1 MQYKN
6 VWIYTENF
14 RFEKGCFSVENGVFC
29 NVMGEEQPGAVDLQ
43 GAYVIPG
50 VVDIH
55 SHGNSGSDFSDG
67 DYEGLEKMAR
77 YYAANGVT
85 SFAATSLTLPY
96 DVLEKAFSNARRLAD
111 HRPKEAARVMAVH
124 MEGPFFCEARKGA
137 QNAEYLRLPDYSA
150 FQKLN
155 ESCGGLIHLVDIAPE
170 LPGSVEF
177 IREASKTVTVSIAH
191 TDTDYDHAAA
201 GIQAGATQLTHLFN
215 AMNGIHHRKPGP
227 IVAAA
232 EDERVSAE
240 IIGDGLHVHPASVRF
255 AFRVFGAER
264 MVIISD
270 SLRCCG
276 MPDGE
281 YEIGGQM
288 AYLKDGVAR
297 LGDGTIAGSATNNF
311 QCLQRVISFGI
322 SKEDAI
328 RAATYNPAR
337 QIGCLDQ
344 VGSIANGKFADFI
357 VCDENLNRKAVYIA
371 GEEIA

>member
-6 VWIYTENF
+6 AYIYTESF
-14 RFEKGCFSVENGVFC
+14 KFEKGCFSVEDGKFADVL
-29 NVMGEEQPGAVDLQ
+29 GEEKPGAVDLK

-50 VVDIH
+50 VIDIH

-67 DYEGLEKMAR
+67 DYEGLEKMAY

-96 DVLEKAFSNARRLAD
+96 DVLEKAFANARRLAD
-111 HRPKEAARVMAVH
+111 NRPAGAARVMAVH

-137 QNAEYLRLPDYSA
+137 QNAAHLRNPDYDA
-150 FQKLN
+150 FKKLN
-155 ESCGGLIHLVDIAPE
+155 DSCGGLIKLVDVAPE

-177 IREASKTVTVSIAH
+177 IQKASKVATVSIAH

-201 GIQAGATQLTHLFN
+201 GIDAGATQLTHLFN

-227 IVAAA
+227 IVAAS
-232 EDERVSAE
+232 EDERVTAE
-240 IIGDGLHVHPASVRF
+240 IIGDGLHVHPACVRF
-255 AFRVFGAER
+255 AFKVFGVER

-297 LGDGTIAGSATNNF
+297 LGDGTIAGSATNCF
-311 QCLQRVISFGI
+311 ECMQRVISFGI
-322 SKEDAI
+322 PKEDAI

-337 QIGCLDQ
+337 QIGCLDRA
-344 VGSIANGKFADFI
+344 GSIADGKLADFVI
-357 VCDENLNRKAVYIA
+357 CDEALNRKEVYIG
-371 GEEIA
+371 GEKL